1 MWQQTGLEMTYDNS
15 YARLPPDPLC
25 REPNSRVNHR
35 VGRKERKTYF
45 HVPTHYMQHITG
57 KGLTA
62 AALVLLLE
70 AHRRVAIEF
79 GPLPLTAHTGQQ
91 LGLNTREMRTA
102 RMQLQRHP
110 CSQWTVFR
118 EGPRGAY
125 KLSVDTVNWTDKSG
139 SGDTSVIQP

>member
-1 MWQQTGLEMTYDNS
+1 MTYDTS

-25 REPNSRVNHR
+25 SEPNSRVNHR

-45 HVPTHYMQHITG
+45 HVPTHYMQHVTG

-70 AHRRVAIEF
+70 AHRRVAIKF

-91 LGLNTREMRTA
+91 LGLNTREIRTA
-102 RMQLQRHP
+102 RMQLQQRP
-110 CSQWTVFR
+110 CEQWTVFR
-118 EGPRGAY
+118 EAPHGAY
-125 KLSVDTVNWTDKSG
+125 KLSVDQTRWTDKSTTYDG
-139 SGDTSVIQP
+139 

>member
-1 MWQQTGLEMTYDNS
+1 MTYDTS

-45 HVPTHYMQHITG
+45 HVPTHYIQHVTG

-70 AHRRVAIEF
+70 AHRRVAIKF

-91 LGLNTREMRTA
+91 LGLNTREIRTA
-102 RMQLQRHP
+102 RMQLQQRP
-110 CSQWTVFR
+110 CEQWTVFR
-118 EGPRGAY
+118 EAPHGAY
-125 KLSVDTVNWTDKSG
+125 KLSVDQTRWTDKSTTYDG
-139 SGDTSVIQP
+139 

>member
-1 MWQQTGLEMTYDNS
+1 MTYDTS

-45 HVPTHYMQHITG
+45 HVPTHYIQHVTG

-70 AHRRVAIEF
+70 AHRRVAIKF

-91 LGLNTREMRTA
+91 LGLNTREIRTA
-102 RMQLQRHP
+102 RMQLQQRP
-110 CSQWTVFR
+110 CEQWTVFR
-118 EGPRGAY
+118 EAPHGAY
-125 KLSVDTVNWTDKSG
+125 KLSVDQTRWTDKSVTYDG
-139 SGDTSVIQP
+139 